1 VPATVT
7 VKSVDGWTR
16 TSTSKLL
23 SLAFG
28 SGVVLVMV
36 AVVLNVPE
44 AVGGVDAVIVK
55 VAVPGG
61 RAGDVQVIVPPLPD
75 AGGVH
80 DQPAGTLS
88 D

>member
-1 VPATVT
+1 MVT
-7 VKSVDGWTR
+7 LKSVDGWIR
-16 TSTSKLL
+16 TSTSKVL

-28 SGVVLVMV
+28 SGVVLVML

-44 AVGGVDAVIVK
+44 AEGGVEAVIVNA
-55 VAVPGG
+55 AVPGG
-61 RAGDVQVIVPPLPD
+61 SAGALQLIVPPAD
-75 AGGVH
+75 GAGDVH